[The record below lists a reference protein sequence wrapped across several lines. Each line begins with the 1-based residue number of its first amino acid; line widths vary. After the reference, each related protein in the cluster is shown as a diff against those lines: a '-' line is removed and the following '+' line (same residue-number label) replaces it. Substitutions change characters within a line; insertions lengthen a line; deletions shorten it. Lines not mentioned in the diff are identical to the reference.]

1 MLKHNDERNRLIQES
16 NRSNDSKFND
26 LKAQFDEISKERDG
40 LEERLKQ
47 TTEDMAAQKAT
58 ELANL

>member
-1 MLKHNDERNRLIQES
+1 VLKHNDERNRLIQES